1 MSKETNEKNLKEK
14 RSRYSAVSIIL
25 RQLYGVRMTGMPG
38 YILLQDV
45 VYKHLE
51 DKSLTIDELVEWACK
66 HFVFTIS
73 VDDAYDEILQ
83 VVTQKLPEAENGEDN
98 IIEILPE
105 VLAEATDLYEKK
117 IIFGNVA
124 EAVHKMKIPT
134 MIEQDIISILF
145 EIKRGKTIA
154 EAVEKLASEE
164 NVVGVTE
171 AKRPEEK
178 AKRKKELHNTILVAF
193 SSESELVEFA
203 ATIS

>member
-51 DKSLTIDELVEWACK
+51 DKRLTIDELVEWACK
-66 HFVFTIS
+66 HFVFDIS

-154 EAVEKLASEE
+154 EAVEKLASED
-164 NVVGVTE
+164 VVGVTE
-171 AKRPEEK
+171 AERPEEK

>member
-1 MSKETNEKNLKEK
+1 MSKETNEKELKEK

-73 VDDAYDEILQ
+73 IDDAYDEILQ

-117 IIFGNVA
+117 IIFGKVT
-124 EAVHKMKIPT
+124 EAVHNKKIHT
-134 MIEQDIISILF
+134 LIQNDIISILY
-145 EIKRGKTIA
+145 EIKRGKSIE
-154 EAVEKLASEE
+154 EAIEKLATEDA
-164 NVVGVTE
+164 VTAE
-171 AKRPEEK
+171 TEKQEEK
-178 AKRKKELHNTILVAF
+178 AKRIKELHNTILVAF
-193 SSESELVEFA
+193 SSEAELLEFA
-203 ATIS
+203 KEIK

>member
-1 MSKETNEKNLKEK
+1 MTKNTNEKELKEK

-51 DKSLTIDELVEWACK
+51 DKSLTIDELVEWA
-66 HFVFTIS
+66 
-73 VDDAYDEILQ
+73 YDEILQ

-117 IIFGNVA
+117 IIFGKVA
-124 EAVHKMKIPT
+124 EAVHKLKIST
-134 MIEQDIISILF
+134 LIEQDIISILF
-145 EIKRGKTIA
+145 EIKRGKTIEQA
-154 EAVEKLASEE
+154 LEKLASED
-164 NVVGVTE
+164 VVGVTE

-193 SSESELVEFA
+193 SSESELLEFA

>member
-1 MSKETNEKNLKEK
+1 MTKNTNEKELKEK
-14 RSRYSAVSIIL
+14 RSRYSAVCIIL

-51 DKSLTIDELVEWACK
+51 DKSLTIDELIQWACK

-83 VVTQKLPEAENGEDN
+83 VVTQKLPEA
-98 IIEILPE
+98 
-105 VLAEATDLYEKK
+105 
-117 IIFGNVA
+117 
-124 EAVHKMKIPT
+124 VHKLKISKL
-134 MIEQDIISILF
+134 IEQDIISILF
-145 EIKRGKTIA
+145 EIKRGKTIEQA
-154 EAVEKLASEE
+154 LEKLASED
-164 NVVGVTE
+164 VVGVTE

-178 AKRKKELHNTILVAF
+178 AKREKELHNTILVAF
-193 SSESELVEFA
+193 SSESELLEFA

>member
-51 DKSLTIDELVEWACK
+51 DKRLTIDELVEWACK
-66 HFVFTIS
+66 HFVFDIS

-154 EAVEKLASEE
+154 EAVEKLASED
-164 NVVGVTE
+164 VVVTE

>member
-1 MSKETNEKNLKEK
+1 MTKNTNEKELKEK

-66 HFVFTIS
+66 HFVCTIS

-83 VVTQKLPEAENGEDN
+83 VVTQKLPEAENSEDN

-117 IIFGNVA
+117 IIFGKVA
-124 EAVHKMKIPT
+124 EAVHKLKIST
-134 MIEQDIISILF
+134 LIEQDIISILF
-145 EIKRGKTIA
+145 EIKRGKTIEQA
-154 EAVEKLASEE
+154 LEKLASED
-164 NVVGVTE
+164 VVGVTE

-193 SSESELVEFA
+193 SSESELLEFA